1 MTAQAG
7 HLQGQSKNADLRL
20 VFEDFQLGFPSAMNI
35 QKLNEKGLGWNGW
48 SYYQRVGRLSM

>member
-20 VFEDFQLGFPSAMNI
+20 VFEDFQFSAFPV
-35 QKLNEKGLGWNGW
+35 L
-48 SYYQRVGRLSM
+48 